1 MVKNKKKIAPSILAA
16 NLVKLG
22 DEIEA
27 VKRAGADWIH
37 VDVMDGHYVPNISL
51 GIPVVQAIASIKPPP
66 MDIHLMIDNPDDF
79 VGFFIDAGNPYVR
92 LITVQIESCK
102 LLHNTIKEIKSRGVM
117 AGVAINPTTPIS
129 AIEEALYFVDLVLI
143 MTVDPGFAGQQFIN
157 ETLGKI
163 RRLKNLIDEMESKP
177 LIEVDGGIKLDNI
190 KKVAQCGADVLVSG
204 SGIFGTRDYKKTIS
218 RMRELINN

>member
-1 MVKNKKKIAPSILAA
+1 MAKNKKKIAPSILAA
-16 NLVKLG
+16 NLVELG
-22 DEIEA
+22 DEIKA
-27 VKRAGADWIH
+27 VKRAGVDWIH

-66 MDIHLMIDNPDDF
+66 MDIHLMIDKPDDF
-79 VGFFIDAGNPYVR
+79 VEFFIDAGNPYVR

-102 LLHNTIKEIKSRGVM
+102 LLHNTIKKIKSRGVM

-129 AIEEALYFVDLVLI
+129 AIEEALNFVDLVLI
-143 MTVDPGFAGQQFIN
+143 MTVEPGFTGQQFIN
-157 ETLGKI
+157 ETLDKI
-163 RRLKNLIDEMESKP
+163 RRLKNVIDEMEGKP

-190 KKVAQCGADVLVSG
+190 KKVSQCGADVFVSG

>member
-1 MVKNKKKIAPSILAA
+1 
-16 NLVKLG
+16 
-22 DEIEA
+22 
-27 VKRAGADWIH
+27 
-37 VDVMDGHYVPNISL
+37 
-51 GIPVVQAIASIKPPP
+51 
-66 MDIHLMIDNPDDF
+66 MIDNPDDF

-102 LLHNTIKEIKSRGVM
+102 LLHNTIKKIKSRGVM

-129 AIEEALYFVDLVLI
+129 AIEEALNFVDLVLI
-143 MTVDPGFAGQQFIN
+143 MTVEPGFTGQQFIN

-163 RRLKNLIDEMESKP
+163 RRLKNVIDEMESKP

-190 KKVAQCGADVLVSG
+190 KKVAQCGADVFVSG